1 MSAPSPT
8 ISNEVL
14 QQLITWVRGFLEQKH
29 ALPESRPR
37 TLSLDLWTG
46 FQLALTELWS
56 LRQREL
62 IEWQEV
68 ADRLPDAET
77 SVLYFAPDSSEPVW
91 IGWFDGTDWYD
102 VGGCIVEDVVR
113 WAHLPA
119 GGIADAGTPS

>member
-1 MSAPSPT
+1 MSAPQPT
-8 ISNEVL
+8 IADDVL
-14 QQLITWVRGFLEQKH
+14 QQLIAWVRDYLEHKRDQ
-29 ALPESRPR
+29 PNSEPR
-37 TLSLDLWTG
+37 TLSLNLWTG
-46 FQLALTELWS
+46 FQIALTELWS

-62 IEWQEV
+62 IEWHEV
-68 ADRLPDAET
+68 AQRLPDAET

-119 GGIADAGTPS
+119 GGMPDAGTPS